1 MLIDQFGRKINYLRI
16 SVTQRCN
23 FRCLYCMPKIPFDYQ
38 PKEFIKLRR
47 TFFIC

>member
-23 FRCLYCMPKIPFDYQ
+23 FRCLYCMPKIPFNHQ
-38 PKEFIKLRR
+38 PKEKFTEL
-47 TFFIC
+47 

>member
-23 FRCLYCMPKIPFDYQ
+23 FR
-38 PKEFIKLRR
+38 
-47 TFFIC
+47 